1 MANIKSLMPMVGDS
15 NGPHIEFND
24 EDGTAVIRTGQGV
37 VALLALDGD
46 GNLVLQE
53 PSGSDLLIFE
63 QPSGNIIANVTP
75 RTGTLTN
82 LLTTVAGG
90 VGEVSY
96 ATDWDAA
103 VIHNGVVGGARILY
117 CKPKICTLGDASGL
131 SVPNAAMTVMS
142 LAAVFDPYSLLS
154 GGGINVPSGATHFS
168 ATLTANFAGNATGRR
183 EMTLLRNNSATGF
196 LPYGG
201 ISNTS
206 AAHATASVALSLAVP
221 AQQLPVG
228 TNSLHLGCYQDSGG
242 ALNLA
247 ITPSASSLSVQ
258 FWRES

>member
-1 MANIKSLMPMVGDS
+1 MPNIKRLMPLVGDV
-15 NGPHIEFND
+15 NGPYIAFTSRDGVAVVETERGEVPVLAND
-24 EDGTAVIRTGQGV
+24 GGTMFLKAADGTSYA
-37 VALLALDGD
+37 ALPVD
-46 GNLVLQE
+46 GN
-53 PSGSDLLIFE
+53 
-63 QPSGNIIANVTP
+63 GNITANVTP

-168 ATLTANFAGNATGRR
+168 ATLTANFAANATGRR
-183 EMTLLRNNSATGF
+183 AMTLLRNNLTNGF
-196 LPYGG
+196 VPYGG

-221 AQQLPVG
+221 AQQLPGG

>member
-1 MANIKSLMPMVGDS
+1 MADFNPLDTVSDMNEVNARFAVTPRYSRNASGSVTGLVG
-15 NGPHIEFND
+15 
-24 EDGTAVIRTGQGV
+24 
-37 VALLALDGD
+37 LDG
-46 GNLVLQE
+46 NNVL
-53 PSGSDLLIFE
+53 DIE
-63 QPSGNIIANVTP
+63 QPSGNIITNVTP
-75 RTGTLTN
+75 RTGTLTS

-103 VIHNGVVGGARILY
+103 VIHNGVAGGARILY
-117 CKPKICTLGDASGL
+117 CKPKICTLGDTTGL

-142 LAAVFDPYSLLS
+142 LVAVFDPYSLLS

-168 ATLTANFAGNATGRR
+168 ATLTATFASNSTGRR
-183 EMTLLRNNSATGF
+183 EMALLRNSLTDGF
-196 LPYGG
+196 VPYGG
-201 ISNTS
+201 NANS
-206 AAHATASVALSLAVP
+206 AVAHASATVALSLAVP
-221 AQQLPVG
+221 AQQLPSG
-228 TNSLHLGCYQDSGG
+228 TTSLQLGCFQDSGA

>member
-1 MANIKSLMPMVGDS
+1 MGRKIVDREVAFEIDA
-15 NGPHIEFND
+15 D
-24 EDGTAVIRTGQGV
+24 TGQVTDLVGTNDQPV
-37 VALLALDGD
+37 GMARYATDASGNTVLVGGNNESLLTVDG
-46 GNLVLQE
+46 
-53 PSGSDLLIFE
+53 
-63 QPSGNIIANVTP
+63 SGNIITNVTP

-117 CKPKICTLGDASGL
+117 CKPKICTLGDTTGL

-168 ATLTANFAGNATGRR
+168 ATLTANFAANATGRR
-183 EMTLLRNNSATGF
+183 EMTLLRNNLTNG
-196 LPYGG
+196 LVPYGG
-201 ISNTS
+201 ISNAS
-206 AAHATASVALSLAVP
+206 VAHATASVALSLAVP
-221 AQQLPVG
+221 AQQLPGG
-228 TNSLHLGCYQDSGG
+228 TTSLHLGCFQDSGG

-247 ITPSASSLSVQ
+247 ISPSASSLSVQ
-258 FWRES
+258 FWREF